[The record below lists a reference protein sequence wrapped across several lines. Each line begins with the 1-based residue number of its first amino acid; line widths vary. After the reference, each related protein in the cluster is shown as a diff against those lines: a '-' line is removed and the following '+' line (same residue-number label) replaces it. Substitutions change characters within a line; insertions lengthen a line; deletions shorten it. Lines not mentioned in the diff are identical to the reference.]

1 MRTVMLAGQPESA
14 GHLQAGLQWGALSDE
29 EEEVVAPA
37 MDGYTSSNDSYGG
50 HMGGIA
56 FEGAVSEAD
65 PYEAECIRQVSQCIT
80 LRVFYIAR

>member
-1 MRTVMLAGQPESA
+1 MLAGQPES
-14 GHLQAGLQWGALSDE
+14 AGLQWGALSDE

-50 HMGGIA
+50 HMGGFA

-65 PYEAECIRQVSQCIT
+65 LYEPECTRQVS
-80 LRVFYIAR
+80 LRLFEGCLLSQVRSS